1 MLMPE
6 RLLRKSFLFAMLI
19 CMLHDI
25 KVIASALAI
34 GLTLVA
40 YIPYII
46 DMFKGK
52 NQPHLY
58 TWISIFLVTTIVAY
72 LQVIGGGGIGA
83 IPVVLGLAVD
93 IIILV
98 CCFKFGTNDVV
109 FMDKVCLALSVIGVG
124 AYLLFTKQ
132 PLVALAIVSI
142 AEIIAFIPTVRKTR
156 NDPYSES
163 LPSYYL
169 LILKLSLITV
179 ALQHYNWLTLSYPLM
194 WIGVFVI
201 FLTAVFRWRGKKS
214 PKRHEPQPEAAP
226 LI

>member
-1 MLMPE
+1 MLVGMH
-6 RLLRKSFLFAMLI
+6 
-19 CMLHDI
+19 HDI
-25 KVIASALAI
+25 KVIASVLAI

-40 YIPYII
+40 YIPYIT
-46 DMFKGK
+46 DMFRGK

-58 TWISIFLVTTIVAY
+58 TWISIFLVTAIVAY

-83 IPVVLGLAVD
+83 IPVVLGVGVD

-98 CCFKFGTNDVV
+98 CCLKFGTKDVV
-109 FMDKVCLALSVIGVG
+109 FMDKVCLVLSIIGVM
-124 AYLLFTKQ
+124 AYLLLTKQ

-142 AEIIAFIPTVRKTR
+142 AELIAFIPTVRKTS

-169 LILKLSLITV
+169 LVLKLSLIAV

-201 FLTAVFRWRGKKS
+201 FLAAVFRWRTQKAPKS
-214 PKRHEPQPEAAP
+214 HEPRPETAP
-226 LI
+226 LM

>member
-83 IPVVLGLAVD
+83 IPVVLGLALD

-98 CCFKFGTNDVV
+98 F
-109 FMDKVCLALSVIGVG
+109 
-124 AYLLFTKQ
+124 
-132 PLVALAIVSI
+132 
-142 AEIIAFIPTVRKTR
+142 
-156 NDPYSES
+156 
-163 LPSYYL
+163 
-169 LILKLSLITV
+169 
-179 ALQHYNWLTLSYPLM
+179 
-194 WIGVFVI
+194 
-201 FLTAVFRWRGKKS
+201 
-214 PKRHEPQPEAAP
+214 
-226 LI
+226 